1 MYIFKYTQS
10 IVGIANNIDRHD
22 VMSRYV
28 YLDFGESAAMLG
40 RLARPAR
47 WGKDGAR
54 VTRHERYE

>member
-1 MYIFKYTQS
+1 
-10 IVGIANNIDRHD
+10 
-22 VMSRYV
+22 MSRYV
-28 YLDFGESAAMLG
+28 YLDFGESAAMLS